1 MVYLNS
7 TTLNFIILTLTGLAK
22 YYPLVLAVNFFI
34 EKKRSILQIITI
46 LLTSLI
52 MSNQINTIKMDSFD
66 LEAILLEDQAR
77 QPGTPER
84 YAYTFDVDINL
95 FDLADIQILDNGDKI
110 WKFSIQ
116 SDNAIGMKFYFNSM
130 K

>member
-1 MVYLNS
+1 MK
-7 TTLNFIILTLTGLAK
+7 A
-22 YYPLVLAVNFFI
+22 
-34 EKKRSILQIITI
+34 LQIITI
-46 LLTSLI
+46 LLISLI

-110 WKFSIQ
+110 WKLSIQ
-116 SDNAIGMKFYFNSM
+116 SDNAIGMKFVWIAGEVKHIVFKCSGM
-130 K
+130 KRKVVKFFMFLEMNGKLEIYLII